1 MLTRRQ
7 FIAGA
12 GIASILFSC
21 FLSCLLSW
29 RPALAQAYPT
39 QTIRIIAGYPSGGGI
54 DLVARLLVEPL
65 KAMGQPVIVEN
76 RAGAAG
82 MIAAQGVAKAPP
94 DGHPGSDLGR
104 NRHQSSSLQRE
115 NDL

>member
-39 QTIRIIAGYPSGGGI
+39 QTIRIIAGYPSGG
-54 DLVARLLVEPL
+54 
-65 KAMGQPVIVEN
+65 
-76 RAGAAG
+76 
-82 MIAAQGVAKAPP
+82 
-94 DGHPGSDLGR
+94 
-104 NRHQSSSLQRE
+104 RH
-115 NDL
+115 